1 MNPCKEPENELKEN
15 SVKSLK
21 SGSIQRRVADPTT
34 STLHIDEAETE
45 SETIYQTDI
54 PGIERS
60 HANENEA
67 FNPLVEDYM
76 YRYVYHHVES
86 PTHT

>member
-1 MNPCKEPENELKEN
+1 MNSSSGNDHIDESKEPENELKEN

-45 SETIYQTDI
+45 SETIHQTDI
-54 PGIERS
+54 PGIERL
-60 HANENEA
+60 HA
-67 FNPLVEDYM
+67 DK
-76 YRYVYHHVES
+76 
-86 PTHT
+86 THW